1 ETGPD
6 VHAAIRTCIAGAGLV
21 VSEVSSSYTGRAA
34 GSVEVSAAA
43 ASVAAVPVPVGKF
56 GNSLKNDRK
65 NEKSY
70 LDRSGRT
77 CGAVHQRLLFGL

>member
-1 ETGPD
+1 M
-6 VHAAIRTCIAGAGLV
+6 HAAITTTIAGAGV
-21 VSEVSSSYTGRAA
+21 CGSEVSAADTVRAA
-34 GSVEVSAAA
+34 ASVEVSAAA